1 MALKVVYTAEYASTA
16 KSAVDSDGRVR
27 QELTSTPST
36 RVRTWRLT
44 GATPGDFDFE
54 TAVPT
59 QWAFLSPTVVH
70 ALSVSLCG
78 PYVVP
83 NVYNTLLLWILI
95 QIL

>member
-1 MALKVVYTAEYASTA
+1 MVGGER
-16 KSAVDSDGRVR
+16 GR
-27 QELTSTPST
+27 QELSQTPST